1 MIENNNYSNSY
12 SNFFLTTD
20 GVTLILLLIALGIF
34 LWLAIKSKNVK
45 NFQFQISI
53 FIVIWLLGDLVDVLR
68 NNQIV
73 TFSAVQDIGLRIHLI
88 SMIFFTTMLL
98 FRFYHSKKY
107 GRRII
112 DDLEE
117 EKQWCQRPYRGWIT
131 IS

>member
-1 MIENNNYSNSY
+1 M
-12 SNFFLTTD
+12 TTD
-20 GVTLILLLIALGIF
+20 GATLILLLVALGIF
-34 LWLAIKSKNVK
+34 LWLASKSKNVK

-68 NNQIV
+68 DNQIV

-88 SMIFFTTMLL
+88 SMIFFATMLL

-117 EKQWCQRPYRGWIT
+117 EKQ
-131 IS
+131 

>member
-12 SNFFLTTD
+12 SNFFMTTD

-34 LWLAIKSKNVK
+34 LWLALKSKNVK

-53 FIVIWLLGDLVDVLR
+53 FIVIWLLGDLIDVLR
-68 NNQIV
+68 NNHIF

-117 EKQWCQRPYRGWIT
+117 EKQ
-131 IS
+131 

>member
-1 MIENNNYSNSY
+1 MIEHNNYSNIY
-12 SNFFLTTD
+12 SNFFITTN
-20 GVTLILLLIALGIF
+20 GVTLLLLLIALGIF
-34 LWLAIKSKNVK
+34 LWLALKSKNVK
-45 NFQFQISI
+45 NFQFQTSI

-68 NNQIV
+68 NNQIF

-117 EKQWCQRPYRGWIT
+117 EKQ
-131 IS
+131 

>member
-1 MIENNNYSNSY
+1 MIEHNNYSNIY
-12 SNFFLTTD
+12 SNFFITTN
-20 GVTLILLLIALGIF
+20 GVTLLLLLIALGIF
-34 LWLAIKSKNVK
+34 LWLALKSKNVK
-45 NFQFQISI
+45 NFQFQTSI

-68 NNQIV
+68 NNQIF

-98 FRFYHSKKY
+98 SRFYHSKKY

-117 EKQWCQRPYRGWIT
+117 EKQ
-131 IS
+131 